1 MQANTAGASMPE
13 SYYTLESLD
22 ANKSL
27 GFLIKRCGI
36 VMTQIAE
43 RRFESQPVSFT
54 QWMVLMWLVQ
64 RPHASPS
71 ELSAHLGHD
80 MGALTRVADELER
93 DGMVRRE
100 RSQRDRRAV
109 ELATTPDGSRQ
120 ALAGKQLMV
129 ELLNELVAP
138 YTNTEVDILISLL
151 QRLLSRLQDTAE
163 LSTPS
168 DPQSAASNPR
178 GNRRSPRA
186 SPKSPNIRRDARR
199 KRLK

>member
-1 MQANTAGASMPE
+1 MPE
-13 SYYTLESLD
+13 SYYTLESLE

-43 RRFESQPVSFT
+43 RRFESQPISFT
-54 QWMVLMWLVQ
+54 QWMVLIWLVQ

-71 ELSAHLGHD
+71 ELSAQLGHD

-93 DGMVRRE
+93 NGMVRRD
-100 RSQRDRRAV
+100 RSQHDRRAV
-109 ELATTPDGSRQ
+109 ELAITPDGRRQ
-120 ALAGKQLMV
+120 ALAGKRLLL

-151 QRLLSRLQDTAE
+151 QRLLSRLQDTAQ
-163 LSTPS
+163 LSAPS
-168 DPQSAASNPR
+168 DPQSAASKQR
-178 GNRRSPRA
+178 GNRRSPHA
-186 SPKSPNIRRDARR
+186 SPTSQNIHRKSRR
-199 KRLK
+199 KTLK

>member
-1 MQANTAGASMPE
+1 MPE
-13 SYYTLESLD
+13 SYYTLESLE

-43 RRFESQPVSFT
+43 RRFESQPISFT
-54 QWMVLMWLVQ
+54 QWMVLIWLAQ
-64 RPHASPS
+64 GPSSPS

-93 DGMVRRE
+93 NGMVRRD

-109 ELATTPDGSRQ
+109 ELAITPEGRRQ
-120 ALAGKQLMV
+120 ALAGKRLLL

-138 YTNTEVDILISLL
+138 YSNTEVDILISLL
-151 QRLLSRLQDTAE
+151 QRLLSRLQDTAQV
-163 LSTPS
+163 SAPS
-168 DPQSAASNPR
+168 DPQIAASNQR
-178 GNRRSPRA
+178 GNRRWPSP
-186 SPKSPNIRRDARR
+186 SPKSRNIHRESRR
-199 KRLK
+199 KTLK

>member
-1 MQANTAGASMPE
+1 MPE
-13 SYYTLESLD
+13 SYYTLESLE

-43 RRFESQPVSFT
+43 RRFESQPISFT
-54 QWMVLMWLVQ
+54 QWLVLFWLVQ
-64 RPHASPS
+64 RPYASPT

-93 DGMVRRE
+93 NGMVRRD

-109 ELATTPDGSRQ
+109 ELAITPDGRRQ
-120 ALAGKQLMV
+120 ALAGKRLMV

-138 YTNTEVDILISLL
+138 YSNTEVDMLISLL
-151 QRLLSRLQDTAE
+151 QRLLSRLQDTAQ

-168 DPQSAASNPR
+168 DPQSAASNQR
-178 GNRRSPRA
+178 GNRGSVRT
-186 SPKSPNIRRDARR
+186 SPKWRITQRESRR
-199 KRLK
+199 KTRK

>member
-1 MQANTAGASMPE
+1 MPE
-13 SYYTLESLD
+13 SYYTLESLE
-22 ANKSL
+22 AGKSL

-43 RRFESQPVSFT
+43 RRFESQPISFT

-93 DGMVRRE
+93 DGMVRRD
-100 RSQRDRRAV
+100 RSQHDRRAV
-109 ELATTPDGSRQ
+109 ELAITPEGRRQ

-129 ELLNELVAP
+129 EVLNELVAP
-138 YTNTEVDILISLL
+138 YSNTEVDILISLL
-151 QRLLSRLQDTAE
+151 QRLLSRLQDAAE
-163 LSTPS
+163 LSTPA
-168 DPQSAASNPR
+168 DPQGAAPNPR
-178 GNRRSPRA
+178 GKRRSPRA
-186 SPKSPNIRRDARR
+186 SPKSRNTHRDAPR